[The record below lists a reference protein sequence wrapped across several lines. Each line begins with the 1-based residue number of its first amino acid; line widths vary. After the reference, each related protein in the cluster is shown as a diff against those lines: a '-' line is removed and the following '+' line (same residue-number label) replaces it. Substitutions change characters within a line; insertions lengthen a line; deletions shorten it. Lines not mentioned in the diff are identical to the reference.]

1 MSNSN
6 FKYYAVRKGRQPGIY
21 RTWDECSAQVNGYAG
36 AVYKGFKSLEEAQAF
51 LNRGAPEKIGPPS
64 PPRAVEHRA
73 QVVVYTDGAALGNPG
88 SGGYGIVMLNA
99 HHRKEFKG
107 GFRLTT
113 NNRMEMTAAIVAL
126 RMLTTRVS
134 VTLYTDSR
142 YLVNS
147 MTKGWVESWRK
158 RGWKKWDKTDA
169 ANSDLWEELLG
180 ECDKHQVTFEW
191 VRGHHGNIENE
202 RCDELSKEMAMKDDL
217 PADTGYESR
226 LSPQRLKQLLGKK
239 YRPGI

>member
-36 AVYKGFKSLEEAQAF
+36 AVYKGFKSLEEAQTF

-64 PPRAVEHRA
+64 PPQAVEHRA

-202 RCDELSKEMAMKDDL
+202 RCDELSKEMAMNDDL
-217 PADTGYESR
+217 PPDTGYESR